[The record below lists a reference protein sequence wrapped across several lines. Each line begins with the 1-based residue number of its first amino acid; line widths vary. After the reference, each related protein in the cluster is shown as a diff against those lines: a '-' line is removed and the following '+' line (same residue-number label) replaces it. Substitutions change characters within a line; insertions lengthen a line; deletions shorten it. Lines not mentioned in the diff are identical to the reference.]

1 MKKFIA
7 AFDGLR
13 FSDSTLQYA
22 VFLAKHCQA
31 NLVGIFLED
40 FTRHSYTFRQVAQY
54 EGADN
59 EAYLQQLDRQD
70 DQQRKESIEKFQLAC
85 HHNSLDFSFHRDRNV
100 ALLELLEESIYAD
113 LLIISAT
120 ETLTRFREDAPTR
133 FIRELLSEVQC
144 PVVLVPDAFQPVERS
159 LLLYDGSPA
168 SVFAA
173 RAFSYLFEN
182 FGQQDTSVLTVRS
195 ADEEARLPNS
205 HLMREF
211 IKRHYPHAEFI
222 LVKGDP
228 ERVIVNYLQR
238 EKTMPMIVLGAYQR
252 SRLSRM
258 FRHSMADLLLKEI
271 KAPLFIAHNKS

>member
-1 MKKFIA
+1 MKKFIV

-13 FSDSTLQYA
+13 FSDSALQYA
-22 VFLAKHCQA
+22 VFLAKNCQA

-40 FTRHSYTFRQVAQY
+40 FSRHSYSFRQVAQY
-54 EGADN
+54 EGADS
-59 EAYLQQLDRQD
+59 EDYLQQLDRQD
-70 DQQRKESIEKFQLAC
+70 DQQRKESIEKFQQAC
-85 HHNSLDFSFHRDRNV
+85 QQNGLVFSVHRDRNV

-120 ETLTRFREDAPTR
+120 ETLTRFREDPPTR

-144 PVVLVPDAFQPVERS
+144 PVVLVPDVFQPVERS
-159 LLLYDGSPA
+159 LLLYDGSPS

-173 RAFSYLFEN
+173 RAFSYLFDS
-182 FGQQDTSVLTVRS
+182 FGQEDISVLTVRS
-195 ADEEARLPNS
+195 QDEEARLPNS
-205 HLMREF
+205 RLMREF
-211 IKRHYPHAEFI
+211 IKRHYPRAEFI
-222 LVKGDP
+222 LVRGEP
-228 ERVIVNYLQR
+228 EQVIVNSLQQ

-258 FRHSMADLLLKEI
+258 FRHSMADRLLKEI